1 MHSGTNKN
9 RISIK
14 AKIGTSLKDMRIP
27 RGNRADRSHN
37 NAPSRPDNNAVSR
50 SNPSRNSGRN
60 GRRSSR
66 REDSA
71 RNSRR
76 IRLHP
81 NSAKSSRDAGTN
93 RNARNRRNL
102 RPCNVHSEEI
112 LKDKP
117 AILRSHAPRNKP
129 LPGSNS
135 GAGHSTAN
143 GRDMAPGRR
152 AGPSVGSPTTERGVN
167 AAGTAVT

>member
-14 AKIGTSLKDMRIP
+14 AKIGTSPKDMRIP

-37 NAPSRPDNNAVSR
+37 NAPSRPDNIAVSR
-50 SNPSRNSGRN
+50 SNPRRNSGRN
-60 GRRSSR
+60 GPR
-66 REDSA
+66 
-71 RNSRR
+71 
-76 IRLHP
+76 
-81 NSAKSSRDAGTN
+81 SSRDAGTN

-102 RPCNVHSEEI
+102 RPCNVQSEEI

-143 GRDMAPGRR
+143 GRDIAPGRR
-152 AGPSVGSPTTERGVN
+152 AGPSVGRPATERGVN
-167 AAGTAVT
+167 AAGTAVTLFPKA